1 MEAAASIAASG
12 AASIKGGNWQIFENF
27 VHRSGARVFLN
38 TNVTSIS
45 RKSPTT
51 WTVATSQ
58 GAADYLAVILAAP
71 YHTSDISIPEDLAAL
86 IPKQP
91 YVHLHVTLLATTAQ
105 TPNPAYF
112 GLPAGAGVPTSVL
125 TTLAG
130 ARKGGKA
137 PEFNSLTYHGKLVK
151 AEGAQKSADASE
163 SETAA
168 KESEG
173 ASPDSGTSP
182 LEANVETE
190 AEAGA
195 ETEAVPAPPAPA
207 QDEWVV
213 KIFSMGPMSD
223 EWLADIFQGQVGW
236 VLRKEVRDRAIELR
250 VVRFETDDN
259 YRVRTVGRVPGPPAH
274 EHLCA
279 RQARPR
285 AVLRQRFRAV
295 RAAPPCPTVDNLL
308 TSIRVLACLL
318 SGSSRRWKRRR
329 SRRATSSTGS

>member
-1 MEAAASIAASG
+1 MEAAVSIAASG

-151 AEGAQKSADASE
+151 AEDAQKSADASE
-163 SETAA
+163 SETAV

-195 ETEAVPAPPAPA
+195 EAGASAGRSPIP
-207 QDEWVV
+207 
-213 KIFSMGPMSD
+213 
-223 EWLADIFQGQVGW
+223 
-236 VLRKEVRDRAIELR
+236 
-250 VVRFETDDN
+250 VRFCKWMTN
-259 YRVRTVGRVPGPPAH
+259 
-274 EHLCA
+274 
-279 RQARPR
+279 
-285 AVLRQRFRAV
+285 FM
-295 RAAPPCPTVDNLL
+295 AAGYLVSYFGWLL
-308 TSIRVLACLL
+308 LFFVH
-318 SGSSRRWKRRR
+318 
-329 SRRATSSTGS
+329 